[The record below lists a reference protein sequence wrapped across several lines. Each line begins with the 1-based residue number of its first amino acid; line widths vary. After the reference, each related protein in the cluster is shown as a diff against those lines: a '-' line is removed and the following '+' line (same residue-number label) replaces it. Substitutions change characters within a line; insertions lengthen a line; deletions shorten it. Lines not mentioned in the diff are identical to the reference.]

1 MAKATEQTALKL
13 TGDFRVEPNERDPY
27 NRVRSWRVLGRD
39 GKRFITTKTRQ
50 DAAKLS
56 GILARIPADVLT
68 EIGL

>member
-1 MAKATEQTALKL
+1 
-13 TGDFRVEPNERDPY
+13 
-27 NRVRSWRVLGRD
+27 VLGRD

-56 GILARIPADVLT
+56 GILARIPADILT